1 MRLERVPDDK
11 PVTLYGSAWNRVV
24 DFINMVEGANT
35 NSLPQSQRL
44 QGAFVQNEKG
54 ANIPPFHIVKI
65 GDPVAMP
72 GQFDTDAAYEYQNVF
87 RGEPTDA
94 ETKCFGITSKGIP
107 ADIGAGNKGV
117 GPLKVFGVC
126 SAVVNVGD
134 TSHGY
139 AKPSATDG
147 VLESTETPTTLK
159 LLFAPATGENVCKVL
174 FTAGVSTVHAHVR
187 VPDPLSG
194 EEPGITGGATV
205 MCEVISYS
213 DGRDVVAGENNML
226 PVENWT
232 TEAVGETASHELLAE
247 PWGDG
252 WRVYSEDRVCEEE
265 DMGGP

>member
-65 GDPVAMP
+65 GDPVAKP
-72 GQFDTDAAYEYQNVF
+72 GQFDTDAPYEYQNVF

-94 ETKCFGITSKGIP
+94 DTNCFGITSKGIP

-126 SAVVNVGD
+126 SAIVNVSDMG
-134 TSHGY
+134 HEF
-139 AKPSATDG
+139 AQPSATDG
-147 VLESTETPTTLK
+147 ILESTATPTILK
-159 LLFAPATGENVCKVL
+159 LIYSPATGENVCKVL
-174 FTAGVSTVHAHVR
+174 WLGGESNDCIAVR
-187 VPDPLSG
+187 AP
-194 EEPGITGGATV
+194 IGG
-205 MCEVISYS
+205 
-213 DGRDVVAGENNML
+213 L
-226 PVENWT
+226 PS
-232 TEAVGETASHELLAE
+232 GETADLEIFNQAGQTLSVENIWSTRVGDNPARILFVAKVRGIGSDDTYKPTAAE
-247 PWGDG
+247 CN
-252 WRVYSEDRVCEEE
+252 EDA
-265 DMGGP
+265 